1 MSKEILILG
10 ASSEL
15 GLKTIENL
23 YNKYDKIVAHYNK
36 NDAGLTVLQKNMG
49 DKLVLESCDF
59 SDKEE
64 TEAFAIHIKEAYPH
78 LCHVL
83 HLPAAKIF
91 TDRFPK
97 KPWEGVERD
106 INIGLRSVYIV
117 LQKIMGG
124 LAKSGQGKVVF
135 ALSSVV
141 KNTPKYLIDY
151 NCAKCAMLGFMQS
164 LAEEYASKKVAV
176 NAVSPSMMET
186 KLVSDLPRLMV
197 EQNAQSNPMGRNATA
212 ADVVPAIAYLLS
224 DDSGFV
230 TGQNLVVSGGSV
242 F

>member
-15 GLKTIENL
+15 GLKAIEL
-23 YNKYDKIVAHYNK
+23 LHHRYDKIVAHYNK
-36 NDAGLTVLQKNMG
+36 NAAELAALKEKLG
-49 DKLVLESCDF
+49 DKLVPEPCDF
-59 SDKEE
+59 SDKEA
-64 TEAFAIHIKEAYPH
+64 TEAFAVHIKEAYPN

-106 INIGLRSVYIV
+106 LNIGLRSVYIV
-117 LQKIMGG
+117 LQKIIGG

-135 ALSSVV
+135 VLSSVV

-164 LAEEYASKKVAV
+164 LAEEYAPKKVAV

-197 EQNAQSNPMGRNATA
+197 EQNAQSNPMGRNATVE
-212 ADVVPAIAYLLS
+212 DVAPAIAYLLS
-224 DDSGFV
+224 EASGFV
-230 TGQNLVVSGGSV
+230 TGQNLVISGGSV
-242 F
+242 R